1 VPVVKKKSIFAVTG
15 RETMNVNAKQQSD
28 IFFTLSADIKKTG
41 KKVLVIFEDLERVSN
56 AEDVKRV

>member
-1 VPVVKKKSIFAVTG
+1 MLVVKKKSIFAVTG

-28 IFFTLSADIKKTG
+28 IFFTLSADIKETG

>member
-1 VPVVKKKSIFAVTG
+1 M
-15 RETMNVNAKQQSD
+15 MNVNAKQQSD

>member
-1 VPVVKKKSIFAVTG
+1 MLVVKKKSIFAVTG

-28 IFFTLSADIKKTG
+28 IFFTLSVDIKKTG